1 MSNSSSVGVA
11 LPIAHGHT
19 QRPTLAY
26 VESDHKPNILVKII
40 TLIIEVVKAFF
51 EFFQFWK
58 SDPYQLEESQLNA
71 FKKIQRESYL
81 RPLNRPPKND
91 YASLRPLLLMTRSQI
106 DRTLPVAD
114 GVELPA
120 IEEPPVSD
128 YETKDFPIALQ
139 HMRGSMSSV
148 VENVVDCF
156 QERKIMPLMERREEF
171 VDKATQM
178 IKDLSALVIQIGFQ
192 LRVPIFDLLRATPLP
207 QGENIIFQESS
218 KKALNWLIEDE
229 DQNQHQQNVKARLEQ
244 VCQELI
250 DQNKL
255 TLADDQNLSYYIT
268 PLLAWIFNEE
278 RSPQFHTEHNRRNYP
293 QNIIEPIYQ
302 QCLTILINIK
312 IDALCIDLKERV
324 VDTLPE
330 LIENI
335 MKANSQMLTEELG
348 GRIADLFSHVKMSSL
363 VDDLTFALFQHTKTY
378 LKAKESIV
386 SETGSVYKHRA
397 SRPDVE
403 VEFIKACAKKFATYP
418 EAHPKIVE
426 IATIPQGKDP
436 ITWPVSREFSNWKGS
451 IEEVF
456 ISDLCQQLVE
466 TLLPKKQILEEDRI
480 VEIDGLTNLWRKV
493 IIPEEFKSVVTELE
507 AFVQRFL
514 PVDFTLAAD
523 VKTLI
528 SNIVQQFILTTA
540 KSQVRQLLSTKIYNL
555 FKTLI
560 TPENF
565 SQMIDTQLAP
575 VIEEQCI
582 DVITR
587 HAASLSVRDL
597 KTPLTNIRSTKSDLS
612 GLMMGIRLFILQK
625 LRQAARSQ
633 ADVEESISK
642 VTDLILEDLEE
653 VLRSESR
660 ETFSMEKVR
669 SAIAGPDTGAR
680 LHQDFAREALL
691 PNIDEIETFI
701 VQAFEKTK
709 RLATTEKELGEKL
722 FALFTAKSSEFRR
735 NGGVY
740 SKETYLSRIAYPL
753 IKEFEDV
760 LASSEFARDEADEA
774 VGKYLAGESST
785 EENST
790 NIYSEIVLDLL
801 FGVGEFG
808 GMFTQQIVTSFKQQ
822 INQSLAKTLN
832 RFKHDDYLLVE
843 ILFSKLQEKFSS
855 KETMMEVLFGE
866 DELSQPADLSRSIS
880 RISGL
885 VYDIFYNLA
894 VPSSGFTGAFQSMI
908 ATPFLGMDS
917 SAIDNTIRRVYNRLL
932 QNETLNS
939 NLVFRLKDIAAR
951 ALANADL
958 SIKKETALISGAE
971 LSVM

>member
-1 MSNSSSVGVA
+1 MTTISTVGA
-11 LPIAHGHT
+11 TPPIA
-19 QRPTLAY
+19 QSAIPRPTLAY

-40 TLIIEVVKAFF
+40 TLIIEVVKAIFD
-51 EFFQFWK
+51 FFQFWK

-81 RPLNRPPKND
+81 KPLNRPQKND

-106 DRTLPVAD
+106 DQTLPVHE
-114 GVELPA
+114 GVENPP

-156 QERKIMPLMERREEF
+156 QERKILPLMERREEF

-192 LRVPIFDLLRATPLP
+192 LRVPIFDLLRTTPLP
-207 QGENIIFQESS
+207 QGENVIFQESS
-218 KKALNWLIEDE
+218 KKALNWLIENE
-229 DQNQHQQNVKARLEQ
+229 DRDRHRLQIKESLEQ
-244 VCQELI
+244 ACQELI
-250 DQNKL
+250 EQEKL
-255 TLADDQNLSYYIT
+255 TLPNGNTLSFYTT
-268 PLLAWIFNEE
+268 PLINWIFNDE
-278 RSPQFHTEHNRRNYP
+278 RSPQFHTEHNRRHYP
-293 QNIIEPIYQ
+293 QTVIEPIYQ
-302 QCLTILINIK
+302 QCLTILINK
-312 IDALCIDLKERV
+312 KFDALCVDLKGRV
-324 VDTLPE
+324 IDTLPE

-348 GRIADLFSHVKMSSL
+348 GRLADLLSHVKMSTL

-378 LKAKESIV
+378 LKAKESII
-386 SETGSVYKHRA
+386 SETGSVYKHRT

-403 VEFIKACAKKFATYP
+403 AEFIKACAKRFATYP

-426 IATIPQGKDP
+426 IATIPQDKDP
-436 ITWPVSREFSNWKGS
+436 ITWPVSREFMNWKGS

-466 TLLPKKQILEEDRI
+466 TLLPKKQIVEDDRI

-493 IIPEEFKSVVTELE
+493 IIPEEFKEVVSELE

-514 PVDFTLAAD
+514 PADFTLAAD
-523 VKTLI
+523 MKTLI

-560 TPENF
+560 TPEHF
-565 SQMIDTQLAP
+565 SQMIESQLAP

-582 DVITR
+582 DVISR
-587 HAASLSVRDL
+587 HAASLSVREL
-597 KTPLTNIRSTKSDLS
+597 KTELTHIRSTKSDLTA
-612 GLMMGIRLFILQK
+612 LMIGIRLFILQK
-625 LRQAARSQ
+625 LRQAARSSENI
-633 ADVEESISK
+633 EESIKK

-653 VLRSESR
+653 VFKGEAI
-660 ETFSMEKVR
+660 ETFNISKVKTAL
-669 SAIAGPDTGAR
+669 SGPGQGHR
-680 LHQDFAREALL
+680 LHHDFAREAVL
-691 PNIDEIETFI
+691 PNLDEIEAFI
-701 VQAFEKTK
+701 MQAFEKTK
-709 RLATTEKELGEKL
+709 RLAAAEEQLGEKL
-722 FALFTAKSSEFRR
+722 FTLFSAKSSEFRR

-740 SKETYLSRIAYPL
+740 PKETYLTRIAYPL

-760 LASSEFARDEADEA
+760 LASREFALDAPDEA
-774 VGKYLAGESST
+774 VGKYLAGEGST

-808 GMFTQQIVTSFKQQ
+808 GMFTQQIVTSFKHQ

-832 RFKHDDYLLVE
+832 RFKNDDYLLVE
-843 ILFSKLQEKFSS
+843 LLFSKLQEKFSD
-855 KETMMEVLFGE
+855 KETMMELLFGE
-866 DELSQPADLSRSIS
+866 EEGNPPVDLSRSIS

-894 VPSSGFTGAFQSMI
+894 VPSTGFTGTFQSLI

-917 SAIDNTIRRVYNRLL
+917 SAIDNTVRRIYNRLL

-951 ALANADL
+951 ALATADL
-958 SIKKETALISGAE
+958 SIKRETALVSSGE
-971 LSVM
+971 LTTV